1 MTDKKAELQAQLE
14 KEVGPCLASDLMAH
28 LERDA
33 VVIVSDDLQLI
44 HAALAVAE
52 DDADS
57 VQHWITQAKFRKPTE
72 AERETWKSQPQ
83 IPFKSVIVRPYVLVQ
98 PIPVATGDA

>member
-1 MTDKKAELQAQLE
+1 MTDKKAQLQAQLE

-33 VVIVSDDLQLI
+33 VVIVADELQLI

-52 DDADS
+52 DDAES
-57 VQHWITQAKFRKPTE
+57 VQHWISQAKFRKPTE
-72 AERETWKSQPQ
+72 AERQAWKSEPER
-83 IPFKSVIVRPYVLVQ
+83 PFKSVIVRPYVLVQ
-98 PIPVATGDA
+98 PLKVPKTEA